1 MRGNGLATAPTQL
14 LCFSCHLLPSCSAV
28 LGCLLLTLRPF
39 HPNPDRPGLNSSPL
53 GSALLRTGVGGASC
67 RDLVPGPGCCVTRGK
82 ALPPLKPLISD
93 RAPHR
98 RAVPVLI
105 PRPCERVTFDG
116 KGALGCER
124 VKGCGM
130 GVCGV
135 GPTWSQ
141 GPSGEAA
148 VVGCSQRQAD
158 AVVEA
163 EALLALQMQ
172 GGALSQ
178 GRAGGLILQMEGF
191 LGATQPRDL
200 VSFQD
205 ACAVGP
211 PAPTGCL
218 CLRGLE
224 RARAGAEETVPRRP
238 PPGLWGH
245 PLGWGPPGTHH
256 VAAPLLRGGC
266 AQTLVDFLNVSW
278 LFPVY

>member
-1 MRGNGLATAPTQL
+1 
-14 LCFSCHLLPSCSAV
+14 
-28 LGCLLLTLRPF
+28 
-39 HPNPDRPGLNSSPL
+39 
-53 GSALLRTGVGGASC
+53 
-67 RDLVPGPGCCVTRGK
+67 
-82 ALPPLKPLISD
+82 
-93 RAPHR
+93 
-98 RAVPVLI
+98 
-105 PRPCERVTFDG
+105 
-116 KGALGCER
+116 
-124 VKGCGM
+124 M

-224 RARAGAEETVPRRP
+224 RAHAGAEETVPRRP
-238 PPGLWGH
+238 PRAVGSPAGLGTARH
-245 PLGWGPPGTHH
+245 TPCGCTPSERGVRANPSGFSECLLVVPSLLIKETEAGLGCVLEQDCSLACRRIQCPHG
-256 VAAPLLRGGC
+256 LL
-266 AQTLVDFLNVSW
+266 
-278 LFPVY
+278 LFPESESEPKEL